1 MSKYKVEISAYL
13 DEIFEGED
21 IDDVE
26 DKVRYDPE
34 IGLKLLRSLQIDYV
48 EQITPMES

>member
-1 MSKYKVEISAYL
+1 MSKYKVEIFAYL

-26 DKVRYDPE
+26 ASVRHDPRGWVETTE
-34 IGLKLLRSLQIDYV
+34 IN
-48 EQITPMES
+48 PN